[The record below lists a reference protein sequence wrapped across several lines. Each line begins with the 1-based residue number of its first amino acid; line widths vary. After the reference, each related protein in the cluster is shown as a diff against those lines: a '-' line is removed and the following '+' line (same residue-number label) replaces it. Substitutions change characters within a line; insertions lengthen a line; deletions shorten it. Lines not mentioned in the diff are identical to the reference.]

1 MSVRKNLLDASVVRY
16 GLVGVANTLF
26 GLTMI
31 YCAKFAGAGDFIS
44 NLFGYLCGL
53 LLSFK
58 LNSRWTFRY
67 QGRLLPAF
75 YTFCAVI
82 VTSYLANLVIVMI
95 AIHLLG
101 VNTYLAQAIGIIPY
115 TVASYLGC
123 RFLVFPDKCRTNAS
137 TC

>member
-1 MSVRKNLLDASVVRY
+1 MSARKKLLDARVVRY

-31 YCAKFAGAGDFIS
+31 YCAKFAGSGDVIA
-44 NLFGYLCGL
+44 NLFGYFCGL

-58 LNSRWTFRY
+58 LNSKWTFRY

-82 VTSYLANLVIVMI
+82 ITSYLVNLAIVMI
-95 AIHLLG
+95 AIHLLA
-101 VNTYLAQAIGIIPY
+101 VNSYLAQAMGIIPD
-115 TVASYLGC
+115 TAASYLGC

-137 TC
+137 IC